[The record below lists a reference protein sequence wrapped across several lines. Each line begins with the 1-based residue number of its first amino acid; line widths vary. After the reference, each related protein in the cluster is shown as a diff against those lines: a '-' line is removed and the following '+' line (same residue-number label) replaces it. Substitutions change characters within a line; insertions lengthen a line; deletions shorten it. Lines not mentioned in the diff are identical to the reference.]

1 MTDFLNKYI
10 TKTFGTT
17 FYVFNMPHSLQ
28 TDIPHELGLKALNY
42 ITKSGSLIPQRFYKE
57 FLL

>member
-1 MTDFLNKYI
+1 MFLTCHIAYK
-10 TKTFGTT
+10 
-17 FYVFNMPHSLQ
+17 